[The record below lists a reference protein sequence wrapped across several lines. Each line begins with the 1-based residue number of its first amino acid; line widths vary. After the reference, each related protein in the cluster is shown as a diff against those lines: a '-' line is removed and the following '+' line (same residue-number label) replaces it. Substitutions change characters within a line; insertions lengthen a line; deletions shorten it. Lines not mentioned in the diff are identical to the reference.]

1 MPRRDRQNH
10 NQFFDSEE
18 MLMSGFLKNME
29 EKGVK
34 LTEDDS
40 AGAPD
45 TGTEQPFFVTQRP
58 KRKSDDSKKIKVLG
72 KKVAAASTGEAV
84 EDTPTGFMS
93 MQFLEDLGELVE
105 DVKSASIT
113 AFERYADDAEVAG
126 EIEGLIRLV
135 EKVQEHSGVEYKK
148 FEPLKH
154 KSGLKSRDRLEN
166 TNLVVANTIKNYQAF
181 PLVDIRSAENGEHP
195 AVLLT
200 IVGQSRSIGFS
211 ITGLVSAKTDFTGA
225 EAVDY
230 VHEAASG
237 GIMAVKTHRNGR
249 WIDVSE
255 DFVIKLRYEEFDL
268 EKRSGFEHTMF
279 LGEKIVEKKEFLV
292 KQANLDGGT
301 VEFGK
306 TQVFAGDSRTLEK
319 IRETIRVKPE

>member
-18 MLMSGFLKNME
+18 MLMSGFFKHME

-34 LTEDDS
+34 LTEDGSVETPDS
-40 AGAPD
+40 
-45 TGTEQPFFVTQRP
+45 GTEQPFFMTQRP
-58 KRKSDDSKKIKVLG
+58 KRQSDDSKKIKVLG
-72 KKVAAASTGEAV
+72 KKVAATSAGGT
-84 EDTPTGFMS
+84 EDTSTGFMS

-105 DVKSASIT
+105 EVKSASIT
-113 AFERYADDAEVAG
+113 AFERYADDAGIAS
-126 EIEGLIRLV
+126 EIEKLIRLV
-135 EKVQEHSGVEYKK
+135 EKVQEHSGVEYSK

-154 KSGLKSRDRLEN
+154 KSGLKSRDKLEN

-200 IVGQSRSIGFS
+200 IIGQSGFIGFS

-230 VHEAASG
+230 VHEAGSG

-255 DFVIKLRYEEFDL
+255 DFGIKLRYEEFDL
-268 EKRSGFEHTMF
+268 EKRAGLDHTMF
-279 LGEKIVEKKEFLV
+279 LGEKIVDKKEFLV
-292 KQANLDGGT
+292 KQANLDEGT

-306 TQVFAGDSRTLEK
+306 TQVFASDSRTLEK
-319 IRETIRVKPE
+319 IRETIRIKPE